1 MNNEKRKNYLD
12 NIRWITILI
21 VVAFHVFYYYNNI
34 GVTPMFAGL
43 SDNTAVPG
51 TPAAVTSLD
60 ALYNTEGLPDGTGVA
75 PPPKGKHLFGV
86 VTMNEKG
93 QIVIPKKARDVMGY
107 NSSEEL
113 VVLGDEG
120 NGLALMRVCDFEKQM
135 QDVLE
140 SIKK

>member
-1 MNNEKRKNYLD
+1 MNNVKRKNYLD

-21 VVAFHVFYYYNNI
+21 VVEFHVFYYYNNI

-43 SDNTAVPG
+43 SDNPDVPG
-51 TPAAVTSLD
+51 TPVAVTTLD

-93 QIVIPKKARDVMGY
+93 QIVIPKKAREVMGY

-120 NGLALMRVCDFEKQM
+120 NGLALMRVRDFEKQM